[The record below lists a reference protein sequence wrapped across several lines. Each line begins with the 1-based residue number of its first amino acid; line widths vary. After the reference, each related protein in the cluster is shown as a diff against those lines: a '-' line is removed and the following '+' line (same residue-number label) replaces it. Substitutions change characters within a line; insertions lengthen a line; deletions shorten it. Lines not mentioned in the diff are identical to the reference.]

1 MPYHVAG
8 VIAAVAFLFT
18 VAGEI
23 FQLRKVLRR
32 RRDYLRQVPGAGR
45 PTAILSLNQI
55 VSVFLATYA
64 FFLYAVSLRP
74 VNHYLA
80 WPRLM
85 AALMAVVLLHQ
96 LYLDRRSRATA
107 LAFGGA
113 VLALLAAPLVLLPG
127 PWRTSGVLAAQLL
140 VVTATV
146 VLAQGYTHQVVL
158 IRRSGRTG
166 AVSLRF
172 HQCVLLAGVT
182 TVAFGLTMGW
192 RQGWPLILLAS
203 VSATLKLITLWH
215 FRWVRLSPEA
225 RRRREAADE
234 GVG

>member
-107 LAFGGA
+107 LAF
-113 VLALLAAPLVLLPG
+113 AAPCWPCSPRPSSSCPVPG
-127 PWRTSGVLAAQLL
+127 APRG
-140 VVTATV
+140 
-146 VLAQGYTHQVVL
+146 
-158 IRRSGRTG
+158 
-166 AVSLRF
+166 
-172 HQCVLLAGVT
+172 C
-182 TVAFGLTMGW
+182 
-192 RQGWPLILLAS
+192 
-203 VSATLKLITLWH
+203 
-215 FRWVRLSPEA
+215 SPPSSWS
-225 RRRREAADE
+225 
-234 GVG
+234 